1 MLASSSAAFTSRAP
15 APKMQLLRPATTE
28 GLDYAK
34 TLPGITAP
42 FGFFD
47 PLSLTPE
54 TKADVLLWRE
64 SEIIHG
70 RVSMMA
76 AAGFLVQEGFH
87 PIFPEIG
94 GPAALQLD
102 EVPAPYIVFLLLL
115 PIFQT
120 EVARARKGWLEPDY
134 TTYAASDAT
143 VRTLRED
150 YTPGDLGFDP
160 FGYKP
165 ADPAEFMEMQNKELN
180 NGRLAM
186 IAIAGMVGQELVT
199 GSALFA

>member
-1 MLASSSAAFTSRAP
+1 M
-15 APKMQLLRPATTE
+15 
-28 GLDYAK
+28 
-34 TLPGITAP
+34 
-42 FGFFD
+42 
-47 PLSLTPE
+47 
-54 TKADVLLWRE
+54 LLWRE

-165 ADPAEFMEMQNKELN
+165 ADPTEFMEMQNKELN
-180 NGRLAM
+180 NGYAVTHPRTSDRFSHSRRRPLTRVHIFCLSADVCVYARSRLAM